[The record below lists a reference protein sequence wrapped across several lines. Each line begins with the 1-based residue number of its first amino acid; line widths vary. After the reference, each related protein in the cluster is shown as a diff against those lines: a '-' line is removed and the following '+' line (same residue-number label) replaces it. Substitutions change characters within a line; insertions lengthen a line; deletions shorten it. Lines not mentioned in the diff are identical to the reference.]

1 MITSGCKR
9 PLDRLAIKCLMS
21 PRVRNQNNL
30 GIIMRKCFVMQP
42 FDKGEFDKRYDDV
55 IAPAIREADLE
66 PYRVDRDPSVN
77 IPIDDIEAGIKNSVL
92 CLAEITTD
100 NPNVWF
106 ELGYAIAV
114 PKDVILICSENRTSN
129 FPFDVQHRRI
139 IQYKTESP
147 QDFQKLK
154 SDITTRITATLKKQE
169 EIGKVSKLSPI
180 ADTQGLNQHEIVAL
194 VTIMQNDFIS
204 TGGVSAWS
212 IKQDMN
218 SAGFTDIAVSI
229 ALRCLVQKE
238 MTRTDIETDINGNES
253 AIYFVTESG
262 EQWLLNN
269 QDKLVLKEEPPK
281 HDGVPP
287 LDEMPF

>member
-1 MITSGCKR
+1 
-9 PLDRLAIKCLMS
+9 
-21 PRVRNQNNL
+21 
-30 GIIMRKCFVMQP
+30 MRKCFVMQP

-114 PKDVILICSENRTSN
+114 PKDVILICSENRSST
-129 FPFDVQHRRI
+129 FPFDVQHRSI
-139 IQYKTESP
+139 ILYKTESP
-147 QDFQKLK
+147 QDFQKLQEEI
-154 SDITTRITATLKKQE
+154 STRIIATLKKQE

-180 ADTQGLNQHEIVAL
+180 ADTQGLNQHEMVAL
-194 VTIMQNDFIS
+194 VTIMQNGFIS

-218 SAGFTDIAVSI
+218 SAGFTDIAVGI
-229 ALRCLVQKE
+229 ALRCLIQKG
-238 MTRTDIETDINGNES
+238 MARMNNWGRTTLS
-253 AIYFVTESG
+253 SVVAFR
-262 EQWLLNN
+262 
-269 QDKLVLKEEPPK
+269 
-281 HDGVPP
+281 
-287 LDEMPF
+287 